1 MVKAKR
7 RSPPALTLEGREAQ
21 LIGLAV
27 DLAEKQL
34 LAGTASAQ
42 VITHYLKQSSVRS
55 QIELKKL
62 ERENVLLEAK
72 ARAVDS
78 SIRLEE
84 LYSQAIKAM
93 RIYQGNSD
101 DDDFDQDI

>member
-1 MVKAKR
+1 MVKPKR

-21 LIGLAV
+21 LIDLAV

-55 QIELKKL
+55 QVELRKL
-62 ERENVLLEAK
+62 ERENILLEAK

-101 DDDFDQDI
+101 DEDFD